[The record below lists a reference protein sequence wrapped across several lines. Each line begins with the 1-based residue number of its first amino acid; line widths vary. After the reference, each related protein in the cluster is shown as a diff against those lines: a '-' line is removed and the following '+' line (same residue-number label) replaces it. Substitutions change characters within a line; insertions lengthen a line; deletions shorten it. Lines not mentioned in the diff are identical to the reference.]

1 MWVGMVVRDGCEFH
15 LCVRLSSVSLV
26 SLFPS
31 SPVSPVS
38 FTGRFLSDE
47 GKITFARV
55 EQLSFSISLSQAPSV
70 DSVCG

>member
-1 MWVGMVVRDGCEFH
+1 MVVRDGCEFH

-38 FTGRFLSDE
+38 FTGRSLSDE
-47 GKITFARV
+47 EKITFVHAPSNS
-55 EQLSFSISLSQAPSV
+55 LSFSISLSQAPSV